1 MPDES
6 QNATKLRL
14 VNCNLY
20 HHYFRNVYPGYTHF
34 FLPLV
39 LIQDMCT
46 VNSVGTVFVCV
57 VKSVCMCGEDWVNIF
72 SKFSGEL
79 GLHL

>member
-34 FLPLV
+34 FLPLSINSRYV
-39 LIQDMCT
+39 YSQLCR
-46 VNSVGTVFVCV
+46 NSVCMCGEE
-57 VKSVCMCGEDWVNIF
+57 CMCGEDWVNIF